1 MSDFSII
8 GNRTAMIDAA
18 AKTTGAGKYT
28 DDLSV
33 PGMLVGK
40 ILHSPYPHARIR
52 RIDTSRAEKCE
63 GVVAV
68 VVGQDAPNPYGI
80 LPVGHDEYALAL
92 DKVRYVGD
100 NVACVVAVSESI
112 AETALELIDVE
123 YEVLPA
129 YFDPEESMKAVTDLI
144 HDSKPGNLE
153 KDYHHVFGDPDQGFA
168 GADQIAEARFIAN
181 EVTHAAMEPHST
193 LASFEIDPHTGK
205 PGRLTVWS
213 STQVPYYLQHKLS
226 LVLEM
231 PMAQIRVIKP
241 LVGGGFG
248 GKSEVIPLEII
259 AAIAARKAQAAVKI
273 TYTREEVFWAHR
285 GRPRT
290 IIDLKTGV
298 KKDGRITAVKAR
310 VVQDGG
316 AYCSYGVVTIL
327 YSGALLGAL
336 YDIPN
341 IQYDGYRVLTN
352 KPACGAM
359 RGHGTVNVR
368 FAFES
373 QLDELA
379 LAIGMDPA
387 EIRQRNLLQ
396 PPCITVNG
404 LRVQSYGL
412 PECIEKTV
420 DRSGWK
426 QRKGKLPRGRGLGIA
441 CSHYVSGAANS
452 IIRSDMPHSTVN
464 IKIDR
469 DGGVVV
475 YTGASEIGQGSDTM
489 TAQIAAEVLGCS
501 LPRVR
506 VIAADTDLTPIDI
519 GSYSSRVT
527 FMAGNATLRAASE
540 VKRLIAAAAA
550 KKMGCAAEDLIFR
563 NDQVLRKNAA
573 ASVGELADKSV
584 RTTQDEASVS
594 GRVEGQILRGSL
606 QQKRKEEGPK
616 EKMSFEEAVV
626 AAIDFHGGLTGT
638 GSYAPPQEARG
649 GKHKGAG
656 VGPSPA
662 YSYSAQVAEV
672 SVDEETGEVVV
683 HKVWAAHDCGR
694 ALNPVSVEGQIIG
707 SVWMGMGQ
715 ALTEEMVWKD
725 GMLMNPGLL
734 EYRSPSS
741 VESPEVEPIIVES
754 VDPEGPFGAKECS
767 EGSLAATIP
776 AIANAIYDAVGV
788 RLRESPFTPERVLSA
803 LRAKRNARALNL
815 TKVLTRLL
823 RHASANTADRC
834 ASKVRARNATRSIHR
849 GEKCR
854 PPRAVPIEPYK
865 VQTAPAQNC
874 RRRNRVSRGT
884 FDACRAWQL
893 ARAGSNSHPNHCR
906 RHRFNSIDAAETIRA
921 GARSRS
927 ARNRSAAR
935 HPAAAR
941 RRRRNRGPHHAPR
954 HRALRLSAPALCG
967 PHRSSGDRGIA
978 RTAEHGHHRR

>member
-1 MSDFSII
+1 MSSEFAVI
-8 GNRTAMIDAA
+8 GKPTAMVDAA
-18 AKTTGAGKYT
+18 EKTTGSGKYT

-40 ILHSPYPHARIR
+40 ILHSPYPHARIKA
-52 RIDTSRAEKCE
+52 IDTSKAQKLD

-68 VVGQDAPNPYGI
+68 AVGKDAPKTYGI
-80 LPVGHDEYALAL
+80 LPVGHDEYPLAL

-100 NVACVVAVSESI
+100 NVACVVATSEAI
-112 AETALELIDVE
+112 AERALELIDVD
-123 YEVLPA
+123 YEVLPG
-129 YFDPEESMKAVTDLI
+129 YFDPEESMKAESDLI
-144 HDSKPGNLE
+144 HDHKPNNIE
-153 KDYHHVFGDPDQGFA
+153 KDYHHVFGDPEKGFA
-168 GADQIAEARFIAN
+168 EADQIAEARFISN

-259 AAIAARKAQAAVKI
+259 AAIAARKAQAPVKI

-341 IQYDGYRVLTN
+341 IQFDGYRVLTN

-379 LAIGMDPA
+379 SAIGMDAA
-387 EIRQRNLLQ
+387 EIRRRNLLK

-420 DRSGWK
+420 ERSGWK
-426 QRKGKLPRGRGLGIA
+426 ERKGKLAKGRGLGIA

-469 DGGVVV
+469 DGGVIV

-489 TAQIAAEVLGCS
+489 TAQVAAETLGCS
-501 LPRVR
+501 LSRVR
-506 VIAADTDLTPIDI
+506 VVAADTDLTPIDI

-527 FMAGNATLRAASE
+527 FMAGNATLRAAAE
-540 VKRLIAAAAA
+540 VKKLIAAAAA
-550 KKMGCAAEDLIFR
+550 KKMSCDPGDVVIRDDRVSREARVDT
-563 NDQVLRKNAA
+563 DTV
-573 ASVGELADKSV
+573 V
-584 RTTQDEASVS
+584 RPAQEGSATSVS

-616 EKMSFEEAVV
+616 DSMTFEEAVV
-626 AAIDFHGGLTGT
+626 AAIDFHGALTGT
-638 GSYAPPQEARG
+638 GSYAPPAEARG

-672 SVDEETGEVVV
+672 SVDEETGEVTV

-788 RLRESPFTPERVLSA
+788 RLHESPFTPERVLAA
-803 LRAKRNARALNL
+803 LRAKQKAKTLNL
-815 TKVLTRLL
+815 TEGI
-823 RHASANTADRC
+823 D
-834 ASKVRARNATRSIHR
+834 
-849 GEKCR
+849 
-854 PPRAVPIEPYK
+854 P
-865 VQTAPAQNC
+865 TAPT
-874 RRRNRVSRGT
+874 RFREHG
-884 FDACRAWQL
+884 
-893 ARAGSNSHPNHCR
+893 GSLWFKGKGP
-906 RHRFNSIDAAETIRA
+906 E
-921 GARSRS
+921 
-927 ARNRSAAR
+927 R
-935 HPAAAR
+935 HPLDPSRQAE
-941 RRRRNRGPHHAPR
+941 APVGG
-954 HRALRLSAPALCG
+954 A
-967 PHRSSGDRGIA
+967 D
-978 RTAEHGHHRR
+978 

>member
-1 MSDFSII
+1 MSNRFSII
-8 GNRTAMIDAA
+8 GKPIAMVDAA
-18 AKTTGAGKYT
+18 GKTTGAGKYT
-28 DDLSV
+28 DDLSL
-33 PGMLVGK
+33 PGMLIGK
-40 ILHSPYPHARIR
+40 ILHSPHPHARIKH
-52 RIDTSRAEKCE
+52 IDTRRAEQLD

-68 VVGQDAPNPYGI
+68 VIGSDAPNPYGI
-80 LPVGHDEYALAL
+80 LPVGHDEHALAT

-100 NVACVVAVSESI
+100 NVACVAAVGEAT
-112 AETALELIDVE
+112 AERALELIDVE
-123 YEVLPA
+123 YEILPA
-129 YFDPEESMKAVTDLI
+129 YFDPEEAMKAERDLI
-144 HDSKPGNLE
+144 HDNKPHNIE
-153 KDYHHVFGDPDQGFA
+153 KDYHHIFGDPEKGFA
-168 GADQIAEARFIAN
+168 EADHIAEARFIAN

-193 LASFEIDPHTGK
+193 LASFELDSQTGQL
-205 PGRLTVWS
+205 GRLTVWS
-213 STQVPYYLQHKLS
+213 STQVPYYLQHKLA

-231 PMAQIRVIKP
+231 PMSQIRVIKP

-259 AAIAARKAQAAVKI
+259 AAIVARKAKAPVKI

-298 KKDGRITAVKAR
+298 KNDGRITSVKAG

-316 AYCSYGVVTIL
+316 GYCSYGVVTIL

-379 LAIGMDPA
+379 AKLKMDPA
-387 EIRQRNLLQ
+387 EIRRRNLLT
-396 PPCITVNG
+396 PPCVTVNG

-412 PECIEKTV
+412 PECIEKV
-420 DRSGWK
+420 VERSGWMD
-426 QRKGKLPRGRGLGIA
+426 RKGKLQKSRGLGIA

-501 LPRVR
+501 LSRVKI
-506 VIAADTDLTPIDI
+506 VAADTDLTPIDI

-527 FMAGNATLRAASE
+527 FMAGNATLRAAEE
-540 VKRLIAAAAA
+540 VRKQIASAAA
-550 KKMGCAAEDLIFR
+550 KKMNC
-563 NDQVLRKNAA
+563 
-573 ASVGELADKSV
+573 SVEELVFWDDGVWRSGLELDNQMPAQTPRGPDGRGRPSPHGSRV
-584 RTTQDEASVS
+584 QLGSEILQGSEQPSVS

-616 EKMSFEEAVV
+616 DSISFEEAVV
-626 AAIDFHGGLTGT
+626 AAIDFHGTLTGT
-638 GSYAPPQEARG
+638 GSYAPPPEARG
-649 GKHKGAG
+649 GKHKGGG

-672 SVDEETGEVVV
+672 SVDEDTGEVAV

-715 ALTEEMVWKD
+715 ALTEEMIWKD
-725 GMLMNPGLL
+725 GLLMNPGLL

-741 VESPEVEPIIVES
+741 VESPEVEAIIVES
-754 VDPEGPFGAKECS
+754 IDPEGPFGAKECS

-788 RLRESPFTPERVLSA
+788 RLHECPFTPERVLAA
-803 LRAKRNARALNL
+803 LRAKKNAKALNL
-815 TKVLTRLL
+815 TEGV
-823 RHASANTADRC
+823 D
-834 ASKVRARNATRSIHR
+834 
-849 GEKCR
+849 
-854 PPRAVPIEPYK
+854 P
-865 VQTAPAQNC
+865 TAP
-874 RRRNRVSRGT
+874 SRFREHGGALW
-884 FDACRAWQL
+884 FK
-893 ARAGSNSHPNHCR
+893 GKGPE
-906 RHRFNSIDAAETIRA
+906 RHEMD
-921 GARSRS
+921 S
-927 ARNRSAAR
+927 AR
-935 HPAAAR
+935 
-941 RRRRNRGPHHAPR
+941 
-954 HRALRLSAPALCG
+954 
-967 PHRSSGDRGIA
+967 
-978 RTAEHGHHRR
+978 TE

>member
-1 MSDFSII
+1 MSKDFSII
-8 GNRTAMIDAA
+8 GKPTAMVDAA
-18 AKTTGAGKYT
+18 EKTTGAGKYT
-28 DDLSV
+28 DDLSA

-40 ILHSPYPHARIR
+40 ILHSPYPHARIKN
-52 RIDTSRAEKCE
+52 IDTSRAEKLE

-68 VVGQDAPNPYGI
+68 VVGKDAPKTYGI
-80 LPVGHDEYALAL
+80 LPVGHDEYPLAL

-100 NVACVVAVSESI
+100 NVACVVATSEAI
-112 AETALELIDVE
+112 AEKALELIDAD

-129 YFDPEESMKAVTDLI
+129 YFDPEESMKAESDLI
-144 HDSKPGNLE
+144 HDHKPHNLE
-153 KDYHHVFGDPDQGFA
+153 KDYHHVFGDPDKGFA
-168 GADQIAEARFIAN
+168 EADEIVEARFIAN

-193 LASFEIDPHTGK
+193 LASFETDPHTGK

-226 LVLEM
+226 LVLDM

-259 AAIAARKAQAAVKI
+259 AAVAARKAQAPVKI

-290 IIDLKTGV
+290 IVDLKTGV
-298 KKDGRITAVKAR
+298 KNDGRITAVKAR

-379 LAIGMDPA
+379 AKIGMDPA
-387 EIRQRNLLQ
+387 EIRQSNLLQ

-420 DRSGWK
+420 ARSGWND
-426 QRKGKLPRGRGLGIA
+426 RKGKLPKGRGLGIA

-489 TAQIAAEVLGCS
+489 TAQIAAETLGCS

-527 FMAGNATLRAASE
+527 FMAGNATLRAAQE
-540 VKRLIAAAAA
+540 VKQLIAAAAA
-550 KKMGCAAEDLIFR
+550 KKMDCAPEDLIFR
-563 NDQVLRKNAA
+563 NDTVERTNGHAGMAA
-573 ASVGELADKSV
+573 VGRPAEQNSAA
-584 RTTQDEASVS
+584 TVS

-606 QQKRKEEGPK
+606 QQKRKDEGPK
-616 EKMSFEEAVV
+616 DQMTFEEAVV
-626 AAIDFHGGLTGT
+626 AAIDFHGALTGT
-638 GSYAPPQEARG
+638 GSYAPPPEARG

-672 SVDEETGEVVV
+672 SVDEDTGEVTV

-754 VDPEGPFGAKECS
+754 IDPEGPFGAKECS

-788 RLRESPFTPERVLSA
+788 RLHESPFTPERVLA
-803 LRAKRNARALNL
+803 AIRAKKNVKALNL
-815 TKVLTRLL
+815 TEGI
-823 RHASANTADRC
+823 D
-834 ASKVRARNATRSIHR
+834 
-849 GEKCR
+849 
-854 PPRAVPIEPYK
+854 P
-865 VQTAPAQNC
+865 TAPQ
-874 RRRNRVSRGT
+874 RFREHG
-884 FDACRAWQL
+884 
-893 ARAGSNSHPNHCR
+893 GSLWFKGKGP
-906 RHRFNSIDAAETIRA
+906 E
-921 GARSRS
+921 
-927 ARNRSAAR
+927 R
-935 HPAAAR
+935 HPLDPSR
-941 RRRRNRGPHHAPR
+941 REV
-954 HRALRLSAPALCG
+954 SAGGA
-967 PHRSSGDRGIA
+967 D
-978 RTAEHGHHRR
+978 

>member
-1 MSDFSII
+1 MNNDFSII
-8 GNRTAMIDAA
+8 GKRVAMIDAA
-18 AKTTGAGKYT
+18 GKTTGAGKYT

-33 PGMLVGK
+33 PGMLIGK
-40 ILHSPYPHARIR
+40 ILHSPYPHARIK
-52 RIDTSRAEKCE
+52 RIDTRRAEALE

-68 VVGQDAPNPYGI
+68 VVGTDAPKTYGI
-80 LPVGHDEYALAL
+80 LPVGHDETALAV

-100 NVACVVAVSESI
+100 NVACVAAVDEAT
-112 AETALELIDVE
+112 AEKALEFIDVE

-129 YFDPEESMKAVTDLI
+129 YFDPEKSMKAESDLI
-144 HDSKPGNLE
+144 HDHKAHNIE
-153 KDYHHVFGDPDQGFA
+153 KDYHHAFGDPEKGFA
-168 GADQIAEARFIAN
+168 EADYVAEGRFIAN

-193 LASFEIDPHTGK
+193 LAAFEIDPHTGK

-231 PMAQIRVIKP
+231 PMSQIRVIKP

-259 AAIAARKAQAAVKI
+259 AAVAARKANAPVKI

-290 IIDLKTGV
+290 IVDLKTGV
-298 KKDGRITAVKAR
+298 KNDGQITAVKAR

-373 QLDELA
+373 QLDEISA
-379 LAIGMDPA
+379 KIGVDPA
-387 EIRQRNLLQ
+387 EIRRRNLLKA
-396 PPCITVNG
+396 PCVTVNG

-412 PECIEKTV
+412 PECIDQV
-420 DRSGWK
+420 VRRSGWSE
-426 QRKGKLPRGRGLGIA
+426 RKGKLGKGRGLGIA

-489 TAQIAAEVLGCS
+489 TAQIAAEALGCS
-501 LPRVR
+501 LGRVK
-506 VIAADTDLTPIDI
+506 VIAADTDVTPIDI

-527 FMAGNATLRAASE
+527 FMAGNATLRAAEE
-540 VKRLIAAAAA
+540 VKKQIASAAAR
-550 KKMGCAAEDLIFR
+550 KMNCAVEELVFRDDLVSR
-563 NDQVLRKNAA
+563 ND
-573 ASVGELADKSV
+573 ADRNV
-584 RTTQDEASVS
+584 RATQASVS

-606 QQKRKEEGPK
+606 QQKRQDEGPK
-616 EKMSFEEAVV
+616 NVMSFEEAVV
-626 AAIDFHGGLTGT
+626 AAIDFHGALTGT
-638 GSYAPPQEARG
+638 GSYAPPPEARG

-662 YSYSAQVAEV
+662 YSYSAQVADV
-672 SVDEETGEVVV
+672 SADEETGEVTV
-683 HKVWAAHDCGR
+683 HKVWASHDCGR

-707 SVWMGMGQ
+707 SVWMGLGQ
-715 ALTEEMVWKD
+715 ALQEEMVWKD

-741 VESPEVEPIIVES
+741 SESPEVEAIIVES
-754 VDPEGPFGAKECS
+754 IDPEGPFGAKECS

-776 AIANAIYDAVGV
+776 AIANAIYDAVGI
-788 RLRESPFTPERVLSA
+788 RLHEAPFTPERVLAA
-803 LRAKRNARALNL
+803 LRAK
-815 TKVLTRLL
+815 K
-823 RHASANTADRC
+823 
-834 ASKVRARNATRSIHR
+834 KM
-849 GEKCR
+849 K
-854 PPRAVPIEPYK
+854 PINMTEGIDP
-865 VQTAPAQNC
+865 TAPD
-874 RRRNRVSRGT
+874 RFREHGGSLWFRGK
-884 FDACRAWQL
+884 
-893 ARAGSNSHPNHCR
+893 GP
-906 RHRFNSIDAAETIRA
+906 E
-921 GARSRS
+921 
-927 ARNRSAAR
+927 R
-935 HPAAAR
+935 HPLDPAR
-941 RRRRNRGPHHAPR
+941 RESVAEVG
-954 HRALRLSAPALCG
+954 
-967 PHRSSGDRGIA
+967 GDD
-978 RTAEHGHHRR
+978 

>member
-1 MSDFSII
+1 MNNGFSII
-8 GNRTAMIDAA
+8 GKPTAMIDAA
-18 AKTTGAGKYT
+18 EKTTGGGKYA
-28 DDLSV
+28 DDISV
-33 PGMLVGK
+33 PGMLIGK
-40 ILHSPYPHARIR
+40 ILHSPYPHALIR
-52 RIDTSRAEKCE
+52 RIDTSRAEKLG
-63 GVVAV
+63 GVVTVAI
-68 VVGQDAPNPYGI
+68 GKDAPNPFGI
-80 LPVGHDEYALAL
+80 LPVGHDEHALAF

-100 NVACVVAVSESI
+100 NVACVVAVSEAI
-112 AETALELIDVE
+112 AEEALELIDVE
-123 YEVLPA
+123 YELLPA
-129 YFDPEESMKAVTDLI
+129 YFDPEESMKAESDLI
-144 HDSKPGNLE
+144 HDHKPHNTE
-153 KDYHHVFGDPDQGFA
+153 KDYHHVFGDPDKGFA
-168 GADQIAEARFIAN
+168 EADQIAEARFIAN
-181 EVTHAAMEPHST
+181 EVTHAAMEPHCT
-193 LASFEIDPHTGK
+193 LASFELDPHTGRL
-205 PGRLTVWS
+205 GRLTVQS

-231 PMAQIRVIKP
+231 PMQQIRVIKP

-259 AAIAARKAQAAVKI
+259 AAIAARKAKAPVKI

-290 IIDLKTGV
+290 IVDLKTGV
-298 KKDGRITAVKAR
+298 KNDGRITAVKAR

-379 LAIGMDPA
+379 AKIGMDPA
-387 EIRQRNLLQ
+387 EVRRCNLLK

-420 DRSGWK
+420 ERSGWK
-426 QRKGKLPRGRGLGIA
+426 AHKGKLPKGRGLGIA

-489 TAQIAAEVLGCS
+489 TAQVAAEVLGCS
-501 LPRVR
+501 LERVR

-527 FMAGNATLRAASE
+527 FMAGNATLRAAEE
-540 VKRLIAAAAA
+540 VKRRIAGAASQKMNCAPEDLVFREDLVFKKGSAQPKA
-550 KKMGCAAEDLIFR
+550 KKD
-563 NDQVLRKNAA
+563 
-573 ASVGELADKSV
+573 ELEEV
-584 RTTQDEASVS
+584 EVTQAGASVS

-616 EKMSFEEAVV
+616 EWMTFEEAVV
-626 AAIDFHGGLTGT
+626 AAIDFHGTLTGT
-638 GSYAPPQEARG
+638 GSYAPPAEARG

-672 SVDEETGEVVV
+672 SVDEDTGEVTV

-725 GMLMNPGLL
+725 GMLMNAGLL

-741 VESPEVEPIIVES
+741 VESPAIEPIIVES

-776 AIANAIYDAVGV
+776 AIANAIYDAVGI
-788 RLRESPFTPERVLSA
+788 RLHESPFTPERVLAA
-803 LRAKRNARALNL
+803 LRAKTKQKALNL
-815 TKVLTRLL
+815 TEGVDPTCPTRFREHGGALWFKGKGPE
-823 RHASANTADRC
+823 RHPLD
-834 ASKVRARNATRSIHR
+834 
-849 GEKCR
+849 
-854 PPRAVPIEPYK
+854 P
-865 VQTAPAQNC
+865 
-874 RRRNRVSRGT
+874 
-884 FDACRAWQL
+884 
-893 ARAGSNSHPNHCR
+893 
-906 RHRFNSIDAAETIRA
+906 
-921 GARSRS
+921 
-927 ARNRSAAR
+927 AR
-935 HPAAAR
+935 HEMPAGGA
-941 RRRRNRGPHHAPR
+941 
-954 HRALRLSAPALCG
+954 
-967 PHRSSGDRGIA
+967 D
-978 RTAEHGHHRR
+978 

>member
-815 TKVLTRLL
+815 TEGVDPTSPTRFREHGGSLCFKGKGPE
-823 RHASANTADRC
+823 RHALDPS
-834 ASKVRARNATRSIHR
+834 
-849 GEKCR
+849 
-854 PPRAVPIEPYK
+854 
-865 VQTAPAQNC
+865 
-874 RRRNRVSRGT
+874 RREM
-884 FDACRAWQL
+884 
-893 ARAGSNSHPNHCR
+893 P
-906 RHRFNSIDAAETIRA
+906 
-921 GARSRS
+921 
-927 ARNRSAAR
+927 SAAGG
-935 HPAAAR
+935 A
-941 RRRRNRGPHHAPR
+941 
-954 HRALRLSAPALCG
+954 
-967 PHRSSGDRGIA
+967 D
-978 RTAEHGHHRR
+978 

>member
-1 MSDFSII
+1 MSSEFAVI
-8 GNRTAMIDAA
+8 GKPTAMVDAA
-18 AKTTGAGKYT
+18 EKTTGSGKYT

-40 ILHSPYPHARIR
+40 ILHSPYPHARIKA
-52 RIDTSRAEKCE
+52 IDTSKAQKLD

-68 VVGQDAPNPYGI
+68 AVGKDAPKTYGI
-80 LPVGHDEYALAL
+80 LPVGHDEYPLAL

-100 NVACVVAVSESI
+100 NVACVVATSEAI
-112 AETALELIDVE
+112 AERALELIDVD
-123 YEVLPA
+123 YEVLPG
-129 YFDPEESMKAVTDLI
+129 YFDPEESMKAESDLI
-144 HDSKPGNLE
+144 HDHKPNNIE
-153 KDYHHVFGDPDQGFA
+153 KDYHHVFGDPEKGFTE
-168 GADQIAEARFIAN
+168 ADQIAEARFISN

-259 AAIAARKAQAAVKI
+259 AAIAARKAQAPVKI

-341 IQYDGYRVLTN
+341 IQFDGYRVLTN

-379 LAIGMDPA
+379 SAIGMDPA
-387 EIRQRNLLQ
+387 EIRRRNLLQ
-396 PPCITVNG
+396 SPCITVNG

-420 DRSGWK
+420 ERSGWK
-426 QRKGKLPRGRGLGIA
+426 ERKGKLAKGRGLGIA

-489 TAQIAAEVLGCS
+489 TAQVAAETLGCS
-501 LPRVR
+501 LSRVR
-506 VIAADTDLTPIDI
+506 VVAADTDLTPIDI

-527 FMAGNATLRAASE
+527 FMAGNATLRAAAE
-540 VKRLIAAAAA
+540 VKKLIAAAAA
-550 KKMGCAAEDLIFR
+550 KKMSCDPGDVVIRDDRVSREAR
-563 NDQVLRKNAA
+563 
-573 ASVGELADKSV
+573 VGTDTVV
-584 RTTQDEASVS
+584 RPAQEGSATSVS

-616 EKMSFEEAVV
+616 DSMTFEEAVV
-626 AAIDFHGGLTGT
+626 AAIDFHGALTGT
-638 GSYAPPQEARG
+638 GSYAPPAEARG

-672 SVDEETGEVVV
+672 SVDEETGEVTV

-788 RLRESPFTPERVLSA
+788 RLHESPFTPERVLAA
-803 LRAKRNARALNL
+803 LRAKQKAKTLNL
-815 TKVLTRLL
+815 TEGI
-823 RHASANTADRC
+823 D
-834 ASKVRARNATRSIHR
+834 
-849 GEKCR
+849 
-854 PPRAVPIEPYK
+854 P
-865 VQTAPAQNC
+865 TAPT
-874 RRRNRVSRGT
+874 RFREHG
-884 FDACRAWQL
+884 
-893 ARAGSNSHPNHCR
+893 GSLWFKGKGP
-906 RHRFNSIDAAETIRA
+906 E
-921 GARSRS
+921 
-927 ARNRSAAR
+927 R
-935 HPAAAR
+935 HPLDPSRQAE
-941 RRRRNRGPHHAPR
+941 APVGG
-954 HRALRLSAPALCG
+954 A
-967 PHRSSGDRGIA
+967 D
-978 RTAEHGHHRR
+978 

>member
-1 MSDFSII
+1 MSEFSII
-8 GNRTAMIDAA
+8 GKPTAMIDAA
-18 AKTTGAGKYT
+18 EKTTGAGKYT

-40 ILHSPYPHARIR
+40 ILHSPYPHARIKS
-52 RIDTSRAEKCE
+52 IDTSRAGKLD
-63 GVVAV
+63 GVVAMV
-68 VVGQDAPNPYGI
+68 IGKDAPNPYGI
-80 LPVGHDEYALAL
+80 LPVGHDEHALAL

-100 NVACVVAVSESI
+100 NVACVVAISEAI
-112 AETALELIDVE
+112 AERALELVDVE

-129 YFDPEESMKAVTDLI
+129 YFDPEESMKAQTNLI
-144 HDSKPGNLE
+144 HDNKPGNLE
-153 KDYHHVFGDPDQGFA
+153 KDYHHAFGDPDNGFA
-168 GADQIAEARFIAN
+168 EADHVAEARFIAN

-193 LASFEIDPHTGK
+193 LASFELDPHTGK
-205 PGRLTVWS
+205 LGRLTVWS

-231 PMAQIRVIKP
+231 PMSQIRVIKP

-259 AAIAARKAQAAVKI
+259 AAVAARKAQAPVKI

-290 IIDLKTGV
+290 IIDLKTAI
-298 KKDGRITAVKAR
+298 KNDGRITSVKAR

-352 KPACGAM
+352 KPARGAM

-379 LAIGMDPA
+379 AKIGMDPA
-387 EIRQRNLLQ
+387 EIRQRNLLKA
-396 PPCITVNG
+396 PCITVNG

-420 DRSGWK
+420 ERSGWK
-426 QRKGKLPRGRGLGIA
+426 QRKGNLPKGRGLGIA

-469 DGGVVV
+469 DGGVVA

-501 LPRVR
+501 LGRVR

-527 FMAGNATLRAASE
+527 FMAGNATLRAAE
-540 VKRLIAAAAA
+540 DVKKRIAAAAA
-550 KKMGCAAEDLIFR
+550 KKMNCAAEEIVFR
-563 NDQVLRKNAA
+563 EDRLFKKGSVLPAA
-573 ASVGELADKSV
+573 KKDPAEEAEV
-584 RTTQDEASVS
+584 TQTGASVS
-594 GRVEGQILRGSL
+594 GRVVGQILRGSL
-606 QQKRKEEGPK
+606 QQNRKEEGPK
-616 EKMSFEEAVV
+616 EWMTFEEAVV
-626 AAIDFHGGLTGT
+626 AAIDFHGALTGT
-638 GSYAPPQEARG
+638 GSYAPPPEARG
-649 GKHKGAG
+649 GKHKGGG

-672 SVDEETGEVVV
+672 SVDEDTGEVTV

-725 GMLMNPGLL
+725 GMLMNAGML

-741 VESPEVEPIIVES
+741 IESPEVEPIIVQS
-754 VDPEGPFGAKECS
+754 IDPEGPFGAKECS

-776 AIANAIYDAVGV
+776 AISNAIYDAVGV
-788 RLRESPFTPERVLSA
+788 RLHESPFTPERVLAA
-803 LRAKRNARALNL
+803 LRAKRKDKALNL
-815 TKVLTRLL
+815 TEGVDPTAPTHFREHGGSLCFKGKGPE
-823 RHASANTADRC
+823 RHALDP
-834 ASKVRARNATRSIHR
+834 ARR
-849 GEKCR
+849 E
-854 PPRAVPIEPYK
+854 
-865 VQTAPAQNC
+865 APA
-874 RRRNRVSRGT
+874 S
-884 FDACRAWQL
+884 
-893 ARAGSNSHPNHCR
+893 AG
-906 RHRFNSIDAAETIRA
+906 
-921 GARSRS
+921 GA
-927 ARNRSAAR
+927 
-935 HPAAAR
+935 
-941 RRRRNRGPHHAPR
+941 
-954 HRALRLSAPALCG
+954 
-967 PHRSSGDRGIA
+967 D
-978 RTAEHGHHRR
+978 

>member
-1 MSDFSII
+1 MSDNFSII
-8 GNRTAMIDAA
+8 GKPAAMVDAA
-18 AKTTGAGKYT
+18 GKTTGAGRYT

-40 ILHSPYPHARIR
+40 ILHSPYPHARIHS
-52 RIDTSRAEKCE
+52 IDPSRAGKLD
-63 GVVAV
+63 GVVAI
-68 VVGQDAPNPYGI
+68 VVGKDAPNPYGI
-80 LPVGHDEYALAL
+80 LPVGHDEHALAL

-100 NVACVVAVSESI
+100 NVACVVATSEAI
-112 AETALELIDVE
+112 AEKALELIAVD

-129 YFDPEESMKAVTDLI
+129 YFDPEESMKAETDLI
-144 HDSKPGNLE
+144 HDNKPHNLE
-153 KDYHHVFGDPDQGFA
+153 KDYHHVFGYPDKGFA
-168 GADQIAEARFIAN
+168 EADEIAEARFIAN
-181 EVTHAAMEPHST
+181 EVTHAAMEPHAT

-231 PMAQIRVIKP
+231 PMQQIRVIKP

-259 AAIAARKAQAAVKI
+259 AAVAARKAQAPVKI

-298 KKDGRITAVKAR
+298 KQDGRITAVQAR

-341 IQYDGYRVLTN
+341 IQFDGYRVLTN

-379 LAIGMDPA
+379 AKIAMDPA
-387 EIRQRNLLQ
+387 EIRQRNLLK
-396 PPCITVNG
+396 PPCVTVNS

-420 DRSGWK
+420 ERSGWK
-426 QRKGKLPRGRGLGIA
+426 QRKGNLPRGRGLGIA

-475 YTGASEIGQGSDTM
+475 YTGAAEIGQGSDTM

-501 LPRVR
+501 LARIR

-527 FMAGNATLRAASE
+527 FMAGNATLRAAAE
-540 VKRLIAAAAA
+540 VKKLIAAAAA
-550 KKMGCAAEDLIFR
+550 RKMACGVDELVFRDDAVSKRSQDPLPAENPGGPDPSTSLRAERPSPPRPSSSHAAG
-563 NDQVLRKNAA
+563 Q
-573 ASVGELADKSV
+573 
-584 RTTQDEASVS
+584 ASVS

-606 QQKRKEEGPK
+606 QQKREDAGPK
-616 EKMSFEEAVV
+616 GQMSFEEAVV
-626 AAIDFHGGLTGT
+626 AAIDFHGALTGT
-638 GSYAPPQEARG
+638 GSYAPPPEARG
-649 GKHKGAG
+649 GQHKGAG

-672 SVDEETGEVVV
+672 SVDEETGEVTV

-715 ALTEEMVWKD
+715 AMTEEMVWKD

-741 VESPEVEPIIVES
+741 VESPVVEPIVVES

-788 RLRESPFTPERVLSA
+788 RLRECPFTPDRVLAA
-803 LRAKRNARALNL
+803 LRARKGAKSLDL
-815 TKVLTRLL
+815 TEGVDPTRPEGFREHGGSLWFKGRGPE
-823 RHASANTADRC
+823 RHALDPSRCERYVGGAD
-834 ASKVRARNATRSIHR
+834 
-849 GEKCR
+849 
-854 PPRAVPIEPYK
+854 
-865 VQTAPAQNC
+865 
-874 RRRNRVSRGT
+874 
-884 FDACRAWQL
+884 
-893 ARAGSNSHPNHCR
+893 
-906 RHRFNSIDAAETIRA
+906 
-921 GARSRS
+921 
-927 ARNRSAAR
+927 
-935 HPAAAR
+935 
-941 RRRRNRGPHHAPR
+941 
-954 HRALRLSAPALCG
+954 
-967 PHRSSGDRGIA
+967 
-978 RTAEHGHHRR
+978 

>member
-1 MSDFSII
+1 MSNDFSII
-8 GNRTAMIDAA
+8 GKPTAMVDAA
-18 AKTTGAGKYT
+18 EKTTGSGKYT
-28 DDLSV
+28 DDLSL
-33 PGMLVGK
+33 PGLLIGK
-40 ILHSPYPHARIR
+40 ILHSPYPHARIKS
-52 RIDTSRAEKCE
+52 IDTNRAEKLH

-68 VVGQDAPNPYGI
+68 VIGKDAPKTYGI
-80 LPVGHDEYALAL
+80 LPVGHDEYPLAL

-100 NVACVVAVSESI
+100 NVACAVATSEAI
-112 AETALELIDVE
+112 AEKALELIDVD

-129 YFDPEESMKAVTDLI
+129 YFDPEESMKAESHLI
-144 HDSKPGNLE
+144 HDHKPNNLE
-153 KDYHHVFGDPDQGFA
+153 KDYHHVFGDPEKGFA
-168 GADQIAEARFIAN
+168 EADEVAEARFIAN

-193 LASFEIDPHTGK
+193 LAAFEVDPHTGK

-259 AAIAARKAQAAVKI
+259 AAVAARKAQAPVKI

-290 IIDLKTGV
+290 IVDLKTGV

-379 LAIGMDPA
+379 AKIGMDPA
-387 EIRQRNLLQ
+387 EIRQRNLLE

-412 PECIEKTV
+412 PECIEETV
-420 DRSGWK
+420 KRSGWK
-426 QRKGKLPRGRGLGIA
+426 DRKGKLGKGRGLGIA

-489 TAQIAAEVLGCS
+489 TAQIAAETLGCS
-501 LPRVR
+501 LSRVR

-527 FMAGNATLRAASE
+527 FMAGNATLRAAQE
-540 VKRLIAAAAA
+540 VKKLIAAAAA
-550 KKMGCAAEDLIFR
+550 KKMNCAEESLTFRDDSVSRNNGQTGALAPVDQAE
-563 NDQVLRKNAA
+563 QSPAA
-573 ASVGELADKSV
+573 
-584 RTTQDEASVS
+584 TVS

-606 QQKRKEEGPK
+606 QQKRKDEGPK
-616 EKMSFEEAVV
+616 GQMTFEEAVV
-626 AAIDFHGGLTGT
+626 AAIDFHGALTGT
-638 GSYAPPQEARG
+638 GSYAPPPEARG

-672 SVDEETGEVVV
+672 SVDEDTGEVTV

-734 EYRSPSS
+734 EYRSPSA
-741 VESPEVEPIIVES
+741 VESPSVEPIIVES
-754 VDPEGPFGAKECS
+754 IDPEGPFGAKECS

-776 AIANAIYDAVGV
+776 AISNAIYDAVGV
-788 RLRESPFTPERVLSA
+788 RLHESPFTPERVLA
-803 LRAKRNARALNL
+803 AIRAMKHAKSVNL
-815 TKVLTRLL
+815 TEGVDPTSPKRFREHGGSLWFKGKGPE
-823 RHASANTADRC
+823 RHALDPCRHDVSA
-834 ASKVRARNATRSIHR
+834 
-849 GEKCR
+849 G
-854 PPRAVPIEPYK
+854 
-865 VQTAPAQNC
+865 
-874 RRRNRVSRGT
+874 G
-884 FDACRAWQL
+884 
-893 ARAGSNSHPNHCR
+893 
-906 RHRFNSIDAAETIRA
+906 AE
-921 GARSRS
+921 
-927 ARNRSAAR
+927 
-935 HPAAAR
+935 
-941 RRRRNRGPHHAPR
+941 
-954 HRALRLSAPALCG
+954 
-967 PHRSSGDRGIA
+967 
-978 RTAEHGHHRR
+978 

>member
-1 MSDFSII
+1 MTSFSII
-8 GNRTAMIDAA
+8 GKHTAMIDAA
-18 AKTTGAGKYT
+18 EKTTGAGKYT

-40 ILHSPYPHARIR
+40 ILHSPYPHARIKS
-52 RIDTSRAEKCE
+52 IDTSCAEKLE

-68 VVGQDAPNPYGI
+68 IIGKDAPKTYGI
-80 LPVGHDEYALAL
+80 LPVGHDEYPLAL

-100 NVACVVAVSESI
+100 NVACVIATSESI
-112 AETALELIDVE
+112 AETALELIDVD

-129 YFDPEESMKAVTDLI
+129 YFDLEESMKAVTHLI
-144 HDSKPGNLE
+144 HDNKPNNLE
-153 KDYHHVFGDPDQGFA
+153 KDYHHVFGDPDKGFA
-168 GADQIAEARFIAN
+168 EADHVAEARFIAN

-193 LASFEIDPHTGK
+193 LAAFEIDPHTGK
-205 PGRLTVWS
+205 SGRLTVWS

-226 LVLEM
+226 LVLEI
-231 PMAQIRVIKP
+231 PMQQIRVIKP

-259 AAIAARKAQAAVKI
+259 AAVAARKAKAPVKI

-290 IIDLKTGV
+290 IIDLNTGV

-379 LAIGMDPA
+379 AKIGIDPA
-387 EIRQRNLLQ
+387 EIRRRNLLQ

-412 PECIEKTV
+412 PECIEETV
-420 DRSGWK
+420 ERSGWK
-426 QRKGKLPRGRGLGIA
+426 SRRGKLPKGRGLGIA

-501 LPRVR
+501 LSRVR

-527 FMAGNATLRAASE
+527 FMAGNATLRAATE
-540 VKRLIAAAAA
+540 VKRDIAAAAA
-550 KKMGCAAEDLIFR
+550 KKMNCEPDDLVFREDWVVKKNSHLGTAAVGGPAE
-563 NDQVLRKNAA
+563 QSSAA
-573 ASVGELADKSV
+573 
-584 RTTQDEASVS
+584 TVS

-606 QQKRKEEGPK
+606 QQKRKDEGPK
-616 EKMSFEEAVV
+616 DRMTFEEAVV
-626 AAIDFHGGLTGT
+626 AAIDFHGALTGT
-638 GSYAPPQEARG
+638 GSYAPPSEARG

-672 SVDEETGEVVV
+672 SVDEETGEVTV

-694 ALNPVSVEGQIIG
+694 ALNPVAVEGQIIG

-741 VESPEVEPIIVES
+741 IESPAIEPIIVES

-788 RLRESPFTPERVLSA
+788 RLHESPFTPERVLAA
-803 LRAKRNARALNL
+803 LRAKKKAKPLNL
-815 TKVLTRLL
+815 TEGI
-823 RHASANTADRC
+823 D
-834 ASKVRARNATRSIHR
+834 
-849 GEKCR
+849 
-854 PPRAVPIEPYK
+854 P
-865 VQTAPAQNC
+865 TAPV
-874 RRRNRVSRGT
+874 RFREHGGSLWFKGKGPKRHPR
-884 FDACRAWQL
+884 DPACRQVEV
-893 ARAGSNSHPNHCR
+893 G
-906 RHRFNSIDAAETIRA
+906 
-921 GARSRS
+921 GA
-927 ARNRSAAR
+927 
-935 HPAAAR
+935 
-941 RRRRNRGPHHAPR
+941 
-954 HRALRLSAPALCG
+954 
-967 PHRSSGDRGIA
+967 D
-978 RTAEHGHHRR
+978 

>member
-1 MSDFSII
+1 MNEFSVI
-8 GNRTAMIDAA
+8 GKRIAMVDAA
-18 AKTTGAGKYT
+18 GKTTGVGKYT

-40 ILHSPYPHARIR
+40 ILHSPYPHARIK
-52 RIDTSRAEKCE
+52 RIDTSRAAKLD

-68 VVGQDAPNPYGI
+68 VTGKDARSPYGI
-80 LPVGHDEYALAL
+80 LPVGHDEHALAL

-100 NVACVVAVSESI
+100 NVACVAAVSETI
-112 AETALELIDVE
+112 AEKALELIDVE
-123 YEVLPA
+123 YELLPG
-129 YFDPEESMKAVTDLI
+129 YFDPEESMKAQTDLI
-144 HDSKPGNLE
+144 HDNKPHNIE
-153 KDYHHVFGDPDQGFA
+153 KDYHHVFGDPDKA
-168 GADQIAEARFIAN
+168 LAEADCVMEGRFIAN

-193 LASFEIDPHTGK
+193 LAAFEIDSQTGK

-259 AAIAARKAQAAVKI
+259 AAIAARAARAPVKI

-298 KKDGRITAVKAR
+298 KKDGTITAVKAR

-316 AYCSYGVVTIL
+316 GYCSYGVVTIL

-341 IQYDGYRVLTN
+341 IGYDGYRVLTN

-373 QLDELA
+373 QLDEIA
-379 LAIGMDPA
+379 LKLNLDPA
-387 EIRQRNLLQ
+387 EIRRRNLLK
-396 PPCITVNG
+396 PPCVTVNN

-412 PECIEKTV
+412 PECIEQV
-420 DRSGWK
+420 VERSKWRE
-426 QRKGKLPRGRGLGIA
+426 RKGKLSRGRGLGIA

-489 TAQIAAEVLGCS
+489 TAQVAAEVLGCS
-501 LPRVR
+501 LGRVKI
-506 VIAADTDLTPIDI
+506 VAADTDLTPIDI

-527 FMAGNATLRAASE
+527 FMAGNATLRAAEE
-540 VKRLIAAAAA
+540 VKKQIALAAAR
-550 KKMGCAAEDLIFR
+550 KMDCAPEELVFRDDLIFR
-563 NDQVLRKNAA
+563 GDDFGKGFA
-573 ASVGELADKSV
+573 GEGA
-584 RTTQDEASVS
+584 RATQSEASVS
-594 GRVEGQILRGSL
+594 GHVEGQILRGSL
-606 QQKRKEEGPK
+606 QQKRKDEGPK
-616 EKMSFEEAVV
+616 DQMTFEEAVV
-626 AAIDFHGGLTGT
+626 AAIDSHGALTGT
-638 GSYAPPQEARG
+638 GSYAPPLEARG

-672 SVDEETGEVVV
+672 TVDEETGEVTV

-725 GMLMNPGLL
+725 GMLMNPGML

-754 VDPEGPFGAKECS
+754 IDPEGPFGAKECS

-776 AIANAIYDAVGV
+776 AISNAIYDAVGI
-788 RLRESPFTPERVLSA
+788 RLHECPFTPERVLAA
-803 LRAKRNARALNL
+803 LRALKKSKHINL
-815 TKVLTRLL
+815 TEGVDPAAPTRFREHGGALCFRGKGPE
-823 RHASANTADRC
+823 RHALDPGR
-834 ASKVRARNATRSIHR
+834 REATV
-849 GEKCR
+849 E
-854 PPRAVPIEPYK
+854 
-865 VQTAPAQNC
+865 
-874 RRRNRVSRGT
+874 
-884 FDACRAWQL
+884 
-893 ARAGSNSHPNHCR
+893 AG
-906 RHRFNSIDAAETIRA
+906 
-921 GARSRS
+921 
-927 ARNRSAAR
+927 
-935 HPAAAR
+935 
-941 RRRRNRGPHHAPR
+941 
-954 HRALRLSAPALCG
+954 
-967 PHRSSGDRGIA
+967 GDD
-978 RTAEHGHHRR
+978 